1 MCYISAASWPLH
13 SQMKLFVF
21 LLDKQKYYSVQ
32 TGSLQLFMT
41 FPHAKSVLFQF
52 DLSYTDLMEGHMND
66 NITYSTYQDF
76 QYRLALAL
84 R

>member
-1 MCYISAASWPLH
+1 
-13 SQMKLFVF
+13 
-21 LLDKQKYYSVQ
+21 
-32 TGSLQLFMT
+32 MT